1 MNAIMN
7 ATNYFKTRLPADP
20 RRETLW
26 KALNDYYFSGIIQP
40 SACVLELGAGYGHF
54 INNVRARRRIA
65 VDIWEG
71 LPSYLEPEIEWR
83 VGSVEDLSFLAD
95 SSVDFVFASNLFEHV
110 TQAVFSSVLRQLKTK
125 LAPGGM
131 LTILQPNYLFAYREY
146 FDDYTHVTVYSHI
159 SLCDFLAANGFEVM
173 NCQPRFMPLTVK
185 SRLRVSPWLIRAY
198 LHSPIKPLGK
208 QMLIR
213 ARVSPTGAAMATH
226 SQIENR

>member
-1 MNAIMN
+1 VHG
-7 ATNYFKTRLPADP
+7 KKPLGGD
-20 RRETLW
+20 
-26 KALNDYYFSGIIQP
+26 
-40 SACVLELGAGYGHF
+40 SAS
-54 INNVRARRRIA
+54 RRRMTRQGHNIRESKICLSCPLVNQWVMRKGHTWGGKYLLRKA
-65 VDIWEG
+65 V
-71 LPSYLEPEIEWR
+71 
-83 VGSVEDLSFLAD
+83 
-95 SSVDFVFASNLFEHV
+95 N
-110 TQAVFSSVLRQLKTK
+110 
-125 LAPGGM
+125 
-131 LTILQPNYLFAYREY
+131 LQPNYLFAYREY